1 MSQASSRL
9 SFEAE
14 LKGPEPNAEPEEL
27 KLEAKAGT
35 EATHTRLRWTPS
47 EAQRLTQRP

>member
-14 LKGPEPNAEPEEL
+14 LKGLEPNAEPEEL
-27 KLEAKAGT
+27 ELEAKAGT
-35 EATHTRLRWTPS
+35 EAIYTRLR
-47 EAQRLTQRP
+47 

>member
-14 LKGPEPNAEPEEL
+14 LKGLDPNAEPEEL
-27 KLEAKAGT
+27 ELEANAGT
-35 EATHTRLRWTPS
+35 EAIYTRLR
-47 EAQRLTQRP
+47 